1 MICIADI
8 ISYHVLCL
16 PGTFGAS
23 ALEDRHLAVG
33 DFEGKMEI
41 IDLAAAETPVYSVK
55 AHEEIINAIDG
66 VAGLNIGK
74 GNMMLTCI

>member
-1 MICIADI
+1 M
-8 ISYHVLCL
+8 LCL

-33 DFEGKMEI
+33 DFDGKLEI
-41 IDLAAAETPVYSVK
+41 IDLTASETPVYSVK

-74 GNMMLTCI
+74 GNIVFICFIFLFFSF

>member
-1 MICIADI
+1 
-8 ISYHVLCL
+8 
-16 PGTFGAS
+16 
-23 ALEDRHLAVG
+23 
-33 DFEGKMEI
+33 MEI